1 MATPTRSRLRRWLPV
16 CFSVGSHVA
25 FHAVA
30 SVRAAP
36 HSSEPTPLRAFPTAD
51 RSPTPALPRVP
62 PTHTRLVHTRLAP
75 WRVTITRMSTPAITA
90 AMSKISHQNRR
101 KTATVTLRAAR
112 TTAELAW
119 IQAFMV
125 GPPLACGSPTSTEYH
140 TSAWMC
146 SALRI
151 SPTWSWLLQ
160 AWVMVWALTSIQSCQ
175 FSRDFPMMAA
185 EPGVIVDPAEASHVW
200 MDATWPRWNMTMND
214 SGPAVTDASQHVSL
228 SARPSW

>member
-36 HSSEPTPLRAFPTAD
+36 HTSEPTPLTAFPTAD
-51 RSPTPALPRVP
+51 RSPRPALPRVP

-75 WRVTITRMSTPAITA
+75 WRVTITRTSTPAITA
-90 AMSKISHQNRR
+90 AMSTISHQNRR
-101 KTATVTLRAAR
+101 NTDTVARRAAR

-119 IQAFMV
+119 IQAFIV
-125 GPPLACGSPTSTEYH
+125 GPPLVCGSPTSTDCH
-140 TSAWMC
+140 TRAWMC

-151 SPTWSWLLQ
+151 SVTWSWLFQ
-160 AWVMVWALTSIQSCQ
+160 AWVMVLALTSIQSCQ
-175 FSRDFPMMAA
+175 FSRDFPTIVA
-185 EPGVIVDPAEASHVW
+185 EPAVIVDPAEASHDW
-200 MDATWPRWNMTMND
+200 RDATWPRWNMTMND
-214 SGPAVTDASQHVSL
+214 SGQAVADGQHVSL